1 MPSQRRMRVFGL
13 LVVLTVVI
21 TLYMTRSARQTRNSD
36 FYLRTQEALQSREYQ
51 EAAKQR
57 DEADV
62 HSRLKAA
69 EEAAKK
75 SADEKGQKFFDSVGS
90 GGSGVE
96 KPIGGRYLMK
106 EQDGDEKKVV
116 QGVATVGGRPRDKVA
131 NKEPE
136 SDEDHE
142 VEVELN
148 AILKK
153 SPIIIFSKTYC
164 PHSKKAKHILLDKY
178 RIVPAPYVVELD
190 EHPLGLKLQEKLAD
204 STGRK
209 TVPNIL
215 ILGRSIGGGDQIQ
228 ELDETDKLIDTV
240 KSMASARVIEAERRR
255 IQSEMRRRRV

>member
-1 MPSQRRMRVFGL
+1 MRVFGL

-153 SPIIIFSKTYC
+153 SPSTPYSRILRLALANLPCSYHLLQDILPALEESEAHPPRQV
-164 PHSKKAKHILLDKY
+164 PHRPRPI
-178 RIVPAPYVVELD
+178 
-190 EHPLGLKLQEKLAD
+190 
-204 STGRK
+204 
-209 TVPNIL
+209 
-215 ILGRSIGGGDQIQ
+215 
-228 ELDETDKLIDTV
+228 
-240 KSMASARVIEAERRR
+240 RRR
-255 IQSEMRRRRV
+255 AGRASSRFKTTREAGRQHRKEDGPEYPHTRQEHRRR